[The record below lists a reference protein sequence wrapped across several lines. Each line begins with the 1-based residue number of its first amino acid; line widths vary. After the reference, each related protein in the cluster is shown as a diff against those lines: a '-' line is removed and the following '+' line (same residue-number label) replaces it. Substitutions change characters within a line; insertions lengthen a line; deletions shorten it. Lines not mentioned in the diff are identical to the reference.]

1 MEILDEVIFPY
12 QGGRQAQAAVRLDGG
27 GHRSSRLN
35 SEKMGYHGFFIDFYG
50 RFMGDLWYICG
61 LSTQFCDL
69 LPTNHWSII
78 AFYITF

>member
-35 SEKMGYHGFFIDFYG
+35 SEKNWDIMGFLIGFYG
-50 RFMGDLWYICG
+50 RFVVYLWFDQQTIG
-61 LSTQFCDL
+61 AL
-69 LPTNHWSII
+69 LPSI
-78 AFYITF
+78 